1 LIRDLLGM
9 AGQLQPSERMQI
21 YKMVK
26 NHPDT
31 KGKSDWGTLIQ
42 FSGAKE
48 VIDVPNL
55 DGLATANEY
64 QDCAY
69 ILHLLSSYCDAKAS
83 ACKLRLE
90 GDIEAAKSYEASADS
105 YYEKLPEWARW

>member
-1 LIRDLLGM
+1 
-9 AGQLQPSERMQI
+9 MQI

-26 NHPDT
+26 KHPDT

-42 FSGAKE
+42 FSGAE
-48 VIDVPNL
+48 DVVPAINL
-55 DGLATANEY
+55 DCMTTAEEY

-69 ILHLLSSYCDAKAS
+69 ILHLLSAYCDAKAS
-83 ACKLRLE
+83 ACKLRLA